1 MKLFEGVE
9 AEYKRLHDDLW
20 PELEDLL
27 KATGIHDYS
36 IFLDEETLTLFASF
50 KVNDPAALDELPKQ
64 PVMQRWWKQMSQLMD
79 SHPDNSPVTF
89 PLKEVFYM
97 K

>member
-1 MKLFEGVE
+1 MKLFEGFE
-9 AEYKRLHDDLW
+9 AEYKQLHDNLW

-36 IFLDEETLTLFASF
+36 IFLDEETLTLFAYF
-50 KVNDPAALDELPKQ
+50 KANDPAALDELPLQ
-64 PVMQRWWKQMSQLMD
+64 PVMQRWWKQMSRLMD